1 MAKLLS
7 VVDVEASTGVLFEAF
22 SFAIGGIQD
31 CGDVLLSEELLDGLS
46 DFVESCREEGA
57 EQYELKLN
65 VRVFSYSEEEDEDE
79 ESEDA
84 DDILLENFDALDY
97 GLMSEIQ
104 CGETVD
110 WIDVD

>member
-7 VVDVEASTGVLFEAF
+7 IVEVEASTGVLFESF

-31 CGDVLLSEELLDGLS
+31 CGDVLLSDELSDSLS
-46 DFVESCREEGA
+46 DFVESCREEGV
-57 EQYELKLN
+57 EQYELKLK
-65 VRVFSYSEEEDEDE
+65 VRVFSYSEVEEEDE

-84 DDILLENFDALDY
+84 DGILLENFDELDY

-104 CGETVD
+104 SGETVE
-110 WIDVD
+110 WMDVD